1 MEVTINVGGF
11 AQYLLGLG
19 LSGDDSATVIGDS
32 RIAYLSEKDP
42 GHVFLPAAI
51 WHDAAYAAGASIQ
64 GLDGMTRWQVDQE
77 FLNKM
82 LDIARRNYELQLQAC
97 ELYLLVRKYGVG
109 LWEGPQ

>member
-11 AQYLLGLG
+11 ALYLLGLS
-19 LSGDDSATVIGDS
+19 LEGDDFATVIGDS

-51 WHDAAYAAGASIQ
+51 WHDAAYAKGASIQ
-64 GLDGMTRWQVDQE
+64 GPDGMARWQVDQE

-82 LDIARRNYELQLQAC
+82 LNIAKRDYKLQLEAC
-97 ELYLLVRKYGVG
+97 ELYLLVRRYGAG